1 LTDIIGGTLGLEIHE
16 AFAGPA
22 AGTRCRKTA
31 SAQDSETVTTDRP
44 AMFRTP
50 ILPSKFSFAAMQGLS
65 IPLAPPLGDLSFTEP
80 VVFGP

>member
-1 LTDIIGGTLGLEIHE
+1 LEIHD

-31 SAQDSETVTTDRP
+31 SAQDSQTVTTDRP
-44 AMFRTP
+44 GDVRTR
-50 ILPSKFSFAAMQGLS
+50 ILSSKFSLAAMQGLS
-65 IPLAPPLGDLSFTEP
+65 IPLAPPLSDLSFTEP